1 LRKSLVL
8 LYAFLIVALPLQA
21 QDATLLL
28 QRIKEVAARPVF
40 RHSTFGVEVYDVTA
54 QKTLVAI
61 NENQLFTSGS
71 TTKVVTEGVA
81 LALLGADYRFHTR
94 VFYRGN
100 ITDDGTL
107 DGDLILVAGG
117 DPNLSG
123 RLLPDDTLDYAS
135 RDHAYAGLLPGKSVA
150 GEPLRVL
157 KELAAN
163 VLMKGIW
170 RIRGNVIV
178 DASLFPSNQT
188 EPATRTTISPII
200 LNDNVIDVI
209 ATSASSVGGPVSVEV
224 APDLPYLN
232 VINKVHTG
240 KPDSDPAM
248 QFTSDVLEADGS
260 HTVILEGSVPAGK
273 DKAQAAYKVKDPV
286 LFAKVGFQE
295 ALRWAGIV
303 MEPPIAAAMPASTPQ
318 PEPTENKLIAEHVS
332 PPFKEEVKLT
342 LKVSQNLHAAT
353 TPYLLGSLL
362 ANSSADASQKGLA
375 LERRFLDHARLNP
388 ETVSQLDGE
397 GGIGSAFSPDFIVR
411 YLDFMSRQPYG
422 HLLYESL
429 PVLGRD
435 GTLADTLSDSPAAGH
450 VHAKT
455 GSYVVANGL
464 SGGVMLLGKGL
475 AGYLDARNGHHLIF
489 AVFVNMV
496 PLRNM
501 DDVSNV
507 GETLS
512 HVAELA
518 YLYAPPQPVPQKVS
532 PPNAPQKTPGTK
544 APPKT
549 TVAKTPPKTHAPKP
563 ARTAARKTAHK
574 APAHKPAQN

>member
-1 LRKSLVL
+1 MRRPVVL
-8 LYAFLIVALPLQA
+8 ICAILIATLSLQA
-21 QDATLLL
+21 QDASLLL
-28 QRIKEVAARPVF
+28 QHVKEVTARPVF
-40 RHSTFGVEVYDVTA
+40 RHSTFGVEIYDATT
-54 QKTLVAI
+54 QKILVAI
-61 NENQLFTSGS
+61 NENELFTAGS
-71 TTKVVTEGVA
+71 TTKIVTEGVA

-94 VFYRGN
+94 VFIRGN

-107 DGDLILVAGG
+107 DGDLILMASG

-123 RLLPDDTLDYAS
+123 RVLPDDTLDYAS

-157 KELAAN
+157 KELAAS

-170 RIRGNVIV
+170 RIRGNVMV
-178 DASLFPSNQT
+178 DASLFPSNQI
-188 EPATRTTISPII
+188 EPATHTTISPVV

-209 ATSASSVGGPVSVEV
+209 ATSAASLGGPVSIEV

-232 VINKVHTG
+232 VINKVRTG
-240 KPDSDPAM
+240 KPDSDPEL
-248 QFTSDVLEADGS
+248 QFTSDIMESDGS
-260 HTVILEGSVPAGK
+260 HTVVLEGSVPAGK
-273 DKAQAAYKVKDPV
+273 EKSQAAYKVKDPV
-286 LFAKVGFQE
+286 LFATEGFRE

-303 MEPPIAAAMPASTPQ
+303 MEAPIAASMPASTPQ
-318 PEPTENKLIAEHVS
+318 AEPKETKLLTEHVS

-353 TPYLLGSLL
+353 TPYLVGAILG
-362 ANSSADASQKGLA
+362 NGSADASQKGLA
-375 LERRFLDHARLNP
+375 LERRFLDRARLNP

-397 GGIGSAFSPDFIVR
+397 GGVGSAFSPEFIVR
-411 YLDFMSRQPYG
+411 YLAFMSRQPYG
-422 HLLYESL
+422 RLFFDSL

-435 GTLADTLSDSPAAGH
+435 GTLAFTLNDSPAAGH

-455 GSYVVANGL
+455 GSWVVSNGL

-475 AGYLDARNGHHLIF
+475 AGYMDAKNGHQLIF

-501 DDVSNV
+501 DDVTDV

-512 HVAELA
+512 QVAALA
-518 YLYAPPQPVPQKVS
+518 YEFAPPIPVPQKPLS
-532 PPNAPQKTPGTK
+532 LKSPQKTTSLKPPQK
-544 APPKT
+544 ATSPKAT
-549 TVAKTPPKTHAPKP
+549 QKATAPKP
-563 ARTAARKTAHK
+563 ARTTARKSAHH
-574 APAHKPAQN
+574 AAHKPAQN